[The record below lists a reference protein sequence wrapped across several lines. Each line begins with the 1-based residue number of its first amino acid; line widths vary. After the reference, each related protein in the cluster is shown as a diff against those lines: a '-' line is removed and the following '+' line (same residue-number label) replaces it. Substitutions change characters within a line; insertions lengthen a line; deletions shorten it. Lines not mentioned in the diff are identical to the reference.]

1 MNKIKYLKVVS
12 EIIQSWMSLLT
23 MRKHNELKIQMV
35 YEVLDE
41 PFEDSLELLELKKL
55 FWERVYFSEIENE
68 EEQKQVI
75 DLLNKINVNWIFFRT
90 NFENIMKHTEE
101 QEQNQEVSFDD
112 KLTLTMEFIQNTAN
126 QVSEWEIDTMKGY
139 IALKKIEKTLKKYLK
154 PVWELAR
161 DVFWNYDKNDLPYGG
176 KWTLQLKTTI
186 DYKSNPIYSEEMLKL
201 KEFEAVLKNAVE
213 QNKKGNVV
221 CDIEWN
227 AIDVPEYKMSETL
240 VIKWI

>member
-1 MNKIKYLKVVS
+1 MKIFD
-12 EIIQSWMSLLT
+12 T
-23 MRKHNELKIQMV
+23 LKIV
-35 YEVLDE
+35 EEKNNLSKDLW
-41 PFEDSLELLELKKL
+41 FLKLKKYI
-55 FWERVYFSEIENE
+55 EENE
-68 EEQKQVI
+68 EQKKEMEKS
-75 DLLNKINVNWIFFRT
+75 DEELNEIFS
-90 NFENIMKHTEE
+90 
-101 QEQNQEVSFDD
+101 QNLDVSFDD
-112 KLTLTMEFIQNTAN
+112 NLTLTMEFIQSTAN

-186 DYKSNPIYSEEMLKL
+186 DYKSNPIYSKDSEKL
-201 KEFEAVLKNAVE
+201 KEFEAILKNAVE

-221 CDIEWN
+221 CDNEWN
-227 AIDVPEYKMSETL
+227 VIDVPEYKMSETL